1 MQAEAVVV
9 ECHLYLS
16 WAWKPVAVYI
26 SFSPYR
32 YTFLATS
39 SAFVCWIY
47 GMHISQ
53 TDTLLF
59 FTRMHFFDFSPVLC
73 FSSQAGANK
82 IASLSIDA
90 PVHCRLL
97 HVKETAQTWISNTNI
112 LKVFLLRGYQTNKCF
127 KQLTRRPSKE
137 KSHKVMNSTYENPRI
152 WES

>member
-1 MQAEAVVV
+1 MPLVFVLGMEA
-9 ECHLYLS
+9 CGCIHFL
-16 WAWKPVAVYI
+16 
-26 SFSPYR
+26 FSL

-47 GMHISQ
+47 GMHVSQ

-82 IASLSIDA
+82 IASPSIDA